1 MNFIQDYLFYNE
13 GNEAD
18 RQYHLWSALA
28 LISTVIGRRV
38 YFRESGDNTY
48 KQLIFRPNI
57 QVCLVGVQ
65 GNGKS
70 FAKDG
75 MRNILTSEFPHI
87 PLSPSVDTIPAL
99 TKRMGQPEARRTY
112 KNGTGELIEYTPI
125 TLVINELKN
134 YISRDPTGTVDFI
147 VDCSDREDKYDVKTK
162 NKGEDDII
170 APYLVMLGCATTEY
184 IVDQL
189 RDKVL
194 SGGLSRR
201 VIFVNVI
208 KERVPKKKNEI
219 PQGGQAA
226 LDRAIAHLHSLELI
240 TGEFKW
246 ASEADWDYAATWKV
260 NQRIPQ
266 DPLMAG
272 FARTMF
278 TQALKI
284 AMLLALAE
292 YKVEL
297 LLTKQHFGKALL
309 FLQEILPN
317 MERLFLGAG
326 RNTLSVPMQNIID
339 LLENHGGMLPEK
351 EVRRIAG
358 RDLQPFE
365 LASVLEHLRTTDQIV
380 MGKIKDKNGVER
392 LMLLTKRKAE
402 EVKE

>member
-1 MNFIQDYLFYNE
+1 MNFLNDYLFYNE

-18 RQYHLWSALA
+18 RQYHLWSALT
-28 LISTVIGRRV
+28 LLSVVIGRRV
-38 YFRESGDNTY
+38 YFRESGNNTY

-99 TKRMGQPEARRTY
+99 TKRCGQPEARRTFTTT
-112 KNGTGELIEYTPI
+112 TGEIIEYTPI

-170 APYLVMLGCATTEY
+170 APYLTMLGCATTEY

-219 PQGGQAA
+219 PPGGQEA
-226 LDRAIAHLHSLELI
+226 LARAIAHLHSLEGI
-240 TGEFKW
+240 SGEFKW

-260 NQRIPQ
+260 TQVLPR

-284 AMLLALAE
+284 SMLLALGE
-292 YKVEL
+292 YEVKL

-326 RNTLSVPMQNIID
+326 RNVLSVPMQHIVDMIEQN
-339 LLENHGGMLPEK
+339 GGMMPEK
-351 EVRRIAG
+351 DVRRIAG
-358 RDLQPFE
+358 KDLQPFE
-365 LASVLEHLRTTDQIV
+365 LASVLEHLRTTDQVV
-380 MGKIKDKNGVER
+380 MAKVKDKNQVER

-402 EVKE
+402 ELG